1 MQPRIHTPA
10 ELRGVLEELRAREP
24 IFHRPEFGN
33 ARADLERLMHESYW
47 EVGASGTRYSRE
59 FVLETLLTRA
69 PDPAESS
76 WVVRE
81 FQVSE
86 IAADNYLAT
95 YTLFQG
101 TRVSRRATL
110 WRRGASGWQI
120 LYHQGTLA
128 PAQT

>member
-110 WRRGASGWQI
+110 WRRAVSGWQI

>member
-1 MQPRIHTPA
+1 MQPRIHTPP

-76 WVVRE
+76 WVVRD
-81 FQVSE
+81 FQVRE

-110 WRRGASGWQI
+110 WRRAASGWQI